1 MRPLRVLDDCF
12 PDDPAL
18 DAAVSRAVMHR
29 VAEGALPETL
39 RLARPAAVVAFAKR
53 DALAPGYARA
63 LAVARGQGFGA
74 ILRLAGG
81 RAAVFHEGTLE
92 LAHALPDPDPKAGIH
107 ERFEATAALIARA
120 LRELGVDGRVG
131 EVAGEYCPGRWSVN
145 AAGLRKLAGTG
156 QRIVAGGSHTGA
168 VIVVDGA
175 ERVREV
181 LEPVYAALDL
191 EWDPRTVG
199 AVADEVGAERSAS
212 GGLPAGELGAERSA
226 SGGPPADRPRAAR
239 PASRDPLWDALRDAL
254 LAQYAR
260 RFELVPGELDRET
273 LALARHLAS
282 EHRPPAQAA

>member
-1 MRPLRVLDDCF
+1 VLDDCF

-63 LAVARGQGFGA
+63 LAAARAHGFGA

-92 LAHALPDPDPKAGIH
+92 LAHAVPDPDPKRGIH
-107 ERFEATAALIARA
+107 ERFESTAALIARA
-120 LRELGVDGRVG
+120 LREVGVDARVG
-131 EVAGEYCPGRWSVN
+131 EVPGEYCPGRWSVN

-168 VIVVDGA
+168 VLVVEGT

-181 LEPVYAALDL
+181 LEPVYAALEL

-199 AVADEVGAERSAS
+199 AVADELGAEGSAS
-212 GGLPAGELGAERSA
+212 GAVADELGAERSA
-226 SGGPPADRPRAAR
+226 SGGPAADRQRAAP
-239 PASRDPLWDALRDAL
+239 PASRDALWDAVRDAL
-254 LAQYAR
+254 LAQYSR
-260 RFELVPGELDRET
+260 RFELVPGELDQET
-273 LALARHLAS
+273 LALARRLAG

>member
-1 MRPLRVLDDCF
+1 VRPLRVLHDCF

-29 VAEGALPETL
+29 VAQGALPETL

-53 DALAPGYARA
+53 DALSPGYARA
-63 LAVARGQGFGA
+63 LAAAQARGFGA

-92 LAHALPDPDPKAGIH
+92 LAHAVPDPDPKPGIH
-107 ERFEATAALIARA
+107 DRFEATATLIAGA

-131 EVAGEYCPGRWSVN
+131 AVPGEYCPGRWSVN

-156 QRIVAGGSHTGA
+156 QRVVGGGSHTGA

-175 ERVREV
+175 ERVRDV
-181 LEPVYAALDL
+181 LEPVYAALELD
-191 EWDPRTVG
+191 WDPRAAG
-199 AVADEVGAERSAS
+199 AVADELVAERSAPGES
-212 GGLPAGELGAERSA
+212 VAPARSAPGEAVAPGRSA
-226 SGGPPADRPRAAR
+226 SGEA
-239 PASRDPLWDALRDAL
+239 LWDAVRDAL
-254 LAQYAR
+254 LAEYAG
-260 RFELVPGELDRET
+260 RFELVPGELDEET
-273 LALARHLAS
+273 LALAHRLAA

>member
-29 VAEGALPETL
+29 VARGELPETL

-53 DALAPGYARA
+53 DALSPGYAQ
-63 LAVARGQGFGA
+63 AVAAARAGGFGA

-92 LAHALPDPDPKAGIH
+92 LAHAVPDPDPKPGIH
-107 ERFEATAALIARA
+107 ERFEATATLIARA
-120 LRELGVDGRVG
+120 LRELGADARVG
-131 EVAGEYCPGRWSVN
+131 EVPGEYCPGRWSVN
-145 AAGLRKLAGTG
+145 AAGARKLAGTG
-156 QRIVAGGSHTGA
+156 QRVVAGGSHTGA

-175 ERVREV
+175 ERVRSV
-181 LEPVYAALDL
+181 LEPVYAALGL

-199 AVADEVGAERSAS
+199 AVEDELGAGQSAS
-212 GGLPAGELGAERSA
+212 GGAAAPELPASGER
-226 SGGPPADRPRAAR
+226 
-239 PASRDPLWDALRDAL
+239 LWDAVRDAL
-254 LAQYAR
+254 LAEYAR
-260 RFELVPGELDRET
+260 RFEFVPGELDDET
-273 LALARHLAS
+273 LALARRLAG

>member
-1 MRPLRVLDDCF
+1 VRPLRVLDDCF

-29 VAEGALPETL
+29 VAQGALPETL

-53 DALAPGYARA
+53 DALSPAYPRA
-63 LAVARGQGFGA
+63 LAAARREGFGA

-92 LAHALPDPDPKAGIH
+92 LAHAVPDPDPKPGIH
-107 ERFEATAALIARA
+107 DRFEATATLIARA

-131 EVAGEYCPGRWSVN
+131 DVPGEYCPGRWSVN

-156 QRIVAGGSHTGA
+156 QRVVSGGSHTGA

-175 ERVREV
+175 ERVRAV
-181 LEPVYAALDL
+181 LEPVYAAFELD
-191 EWDPRTVG
+191 WDPRTVG
-199 AVADEVGAERSAS
+199 AVEDELDAERPA
-212 GGLPAGELGAERSA
+212 PAGR
-226 SGGPPADRPRAAR
+226 
-239 PASRDPLWDALRDAL
+239 LWDAVRDAL
-254 LAQYAR
+254 LAEYAR
-260 RFELVPGELDRET
+260 GFELVPGELDDET
-273 LALARHLAS
+273 LALARGLAG